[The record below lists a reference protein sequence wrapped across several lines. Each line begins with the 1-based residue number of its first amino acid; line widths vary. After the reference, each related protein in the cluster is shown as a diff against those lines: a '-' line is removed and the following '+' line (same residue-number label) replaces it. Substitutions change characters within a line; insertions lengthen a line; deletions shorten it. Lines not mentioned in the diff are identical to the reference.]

1 MITAPVMQ
9 IDQSVDETFKTNI
22 SCTASGLPAPTIQW
36 FHNEEELVNGSRN
49 GRIALSSSESSAMD
63 TLFTMS
69 ELLFITV
76 ERSDAGRYSCV
87 ASNGVGGNAT
97 IDPAYILF
105 VNCEWVLLNTCRPPN
120 QVLCSIFTCYLTT
133 TMCVFVGVMQK
144 KYVLWHF

>member
-1 MITAPVMQ
+1 MSYNYSLSSSLSLDAPMITAPVMQ
-9 IDQSVDETFKTNI
+9 IDESVDETFKTNI

-36 FHNEEELVNGSRN
+36 FHNEEEVVNGSRD

-87 ASNGVGGNAT
+87 ASNGMGGNAT

-105 VNCEWVLLNTCRPPN
+105 VNCEWVLLNTCRP
-120 QVLCSIFTCYLTT
+120 LLRI
-133 TMCVFVGVMQK
+133 
-144 KYVLWHF
+144 KYYAALSPVT